1 MKINKGY
8 SIIEL
13 LLALC
18 IMSILLP
25 SMITVIISSFR
36 YIAITLNQ
44 QLRIQDHLFID
55 HLMRQEI
62 AKSSSYQFKNNTLT
76 PWCTCSGSNVCAY
89 YADKYKDGTHVAFVN
104 NPNSI
109 NGIQIAEGAPSKC
122 EPYFRDKFEV
132 IPHGTPGVKKLKNK
146 KELKNMCD
154 EYIKSI

>member
-18 IMSILLP
+18 IVSILLP

-62 AKSSSYQFKNNTLT
+62 AKSTSYQFKNNTLT
-76 PWCTCSGSNVCAY
+76 LFNKDDKSITYYIHQNKLKRRKGRVIIPTKQYLFKSMAY
-89 YADKYKDGTHVAFVN
+89 YKQTN
-104 NPNSI
+104 
-109 NGIQIAEGAPSKC
+109 QIVLYSE
-122 EPYFRDKFEV
+122 FRPIAIVLPQK
-132 IPHGTPGVKKLKNK
+132 
-146 KELKNMCD
+146 
-154 EYIKSI
+154 

>member
-36 YIAITLNQ
+36 YISITLNQ

-76 PWCTCSGSNVCAY
+76 LFNRN
-89 YADKYKDGTHVAFVN
+89 D
-104 NPNSI
+104 NSI
-109 NGIQIAEGAPSKC
+109 KYYIHQNILK
-122 EPYFRDKFEV
+122 RRNKVVKF
-132 IPHGTPGVKKLKNK
+132 PTKQ
-146 KELKNMCD
+146 
-154 EYIKSI
+154 YQFKSISYYKQTNQIVLYSDFRPIAIVLPQK